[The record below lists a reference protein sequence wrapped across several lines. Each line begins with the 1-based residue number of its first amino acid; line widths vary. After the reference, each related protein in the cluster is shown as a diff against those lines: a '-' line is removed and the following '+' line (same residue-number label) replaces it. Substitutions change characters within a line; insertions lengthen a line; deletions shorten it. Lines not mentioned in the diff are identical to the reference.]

1 VSERHLPLHQH
12 WGPLPNA
19 WPVGVSVVARQ
30 YWRAALLLATL
41 ALLYLVG
48 AWHSGAV
55 RWDGLA
61 PTAYRYIKP
70 PPGYTNPGPP
80 AGAKQTVV
88 FSNGVA
94 QSTHIFTAD
103 LQAQLTVPNGAFP
116 PSAGGGSVVV
126 TITPQAPPVVAGLL
140 IDGNAYVVQAT
151 YADGTPVPA
160 PWPKPLLAYLLFP
173 AQNVPHGLYALH
185 ANQASLLSTTV
196 DFPTQSVQGQISAAG
211 TLVAAGPP
219 QAGSAAG
226 AVSGRGTTVAI
237 AAAGI
242 GIVLLSVGLLLV
254 ARRRT
259 SRVPDDDD
267 AGEGDDQPASE
278 STE

>member
-1 VSERHLPLHQH
+1 VSERHRPQH
-12 WGPLPNA
+12 
-19 WPVGVSVVARQ
+19 Q

-61 PTAYRYIKP
+61 PTAYRYVKP

-88 FSNGVA
+88 FRNGVA

-103 LQAQLTVPNGAFP
+103 LQAQLTVPDGAFP
-116 PSAGGGSVVV
+116 PSAGGSVVV

-160 PWPKPLLAYLLFP
+160 PWPKPLLVYLLFP

-185 ANQASLLSTTV
+185 GNQATVVSTTV

-219 QAGSAAG
+219 QAGTTAG
-226 AVSGRGTTVAI
+226 ASSGKGTTVAI
-237 AAAGI
+237 AAAGV
-242 GIVLLSVGLLLV
+242 GVVLLSVGLLLV
-254 ARRRT
+254 TRRRT

>member
-1 VSERHLPLHQH
+1 MSERGGPPHQQVASH
-12 WGPLPNA
+12 PPAGSA
-19 WPVGVSVVARQ
+19 GSSAGARQ
-30 YWRAALLLATL
+30 HWRAALLLAAL

-61 PTAYRYIKP
+61 PTAYRYVKP

-88 FSNGVA
+88 FSNGVS
-94 QSTHIFTAD
+94 QSVQVYTAD
-103 LQAQLTVPNGAFP
+103 LQAQLSVPNGAFP
-116 PSAGGGSVVV
+116 PSAGSGSVVV
-126 TITPQAPPVVAGLL
+126 TITPQAPPAVAGLV
-140 IDGNAYVVQAT
+140 IDGNAYVVRAT
-151 YADGTPVPA
+151 YADGSPVPA
-160 PWPKPLLAYLLFP
+160 PWPKPVLAYLLFP

-219 QAGSAAG
+219 QAGGAAG
-226 AVSGRGTTVAI
+226 AASGRGATVAI
-237 AAAGI
+237 AVAGV
-242 GIVLLSVGLLLV
+242 GIVLLSIGLLLV
-254 ARRRT
+254 ARGRT
-259 SRVPDDDD
+259 GRVLDDDD
-267 AGEGDDQPASE
+267 GEDGDERPTAPPQE
-278 STE
+278 